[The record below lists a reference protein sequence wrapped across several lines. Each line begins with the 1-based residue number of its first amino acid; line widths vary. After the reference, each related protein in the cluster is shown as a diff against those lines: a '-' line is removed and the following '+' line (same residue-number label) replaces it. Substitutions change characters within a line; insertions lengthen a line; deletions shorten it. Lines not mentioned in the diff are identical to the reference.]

1 MSGYFALLFSFPL
14 RSISRPNAV
23 TVPAMN
29 TLSNPND
36 GGISPTASSSSTPH
50 AGSPTV
56 SPVASPVVSVIGV
69 ANAEVNEISPATA
82 GLLVDTLSASFGG
95 AHRTAH
101 AVGIGLR
108 GMFIPA
114 SDAPA
119 FCKAQVFAGP
129 PTRVTAR
136 FSNGSGGRNVDDRDP
151 DVRGLSVK
159 FHLGDD
165 YNTTG
170 EGGDLDM
177 IGVSMSSFFVKTP
190 EAFLEFLRLTVPRP
204 DTGRVDPVAFK
215 EWFDTHPH
223 AWAVY
228 DAVHKFGPDRS
239 FSALQYNSLHAFR
252 YTNADGKVSV
262 ARFGWVPEQPAGRY
276 RFGTDTT
283 DWKTD
288 YLRREIVAR
297 VRDGNGPCYTL
308 VAQLQGPNDPD
319 DDSSVAWTSTMF
331 RTLGRLNLS
340 ALVAD
345 QYWDCEALRF
355 NPGRLIDGIEMSP
368 DPVLHARHNTYDTSA
383 TRRTAAYPPPV

>member
-1 MSGYFALLFSFPL
+1 M
-14 RSISRPNAV
+14 
-23 TVPAMN
+23 T
-29 TLSNPND
+29 TLSNPKD
-36 GGISPTASSSSTPH
+36 GGISLT
-50 AGSPTV
+50 SPLPAATSADTV
-56 SPVASPVVSVIGV
+56 GGGF
-69 ANAEVNEISPATA
+69 NEISSTTA
-82 GLLVDTLSASFGG
+82 GVLVDTLNASFGG
-95 AHRTAH
+95 AHRAAH

-114 SDAPA
+114 RDASA
-119 FCKAQVFAGP
+119 FCKAKVFAGP

-136 FSNGSGGRNVDDRDP
+136 FSNGSGGRNVDDREP

-165 YNTTG
+165 HNTTG

-177 IGVSMSSFFVKTP
+177 IGVSMTAFFVKTP
-190 EAFLEFLRLTVPRP
+190 EEFLEFLRLTVPRP
-204 DTGRVDPVAFK
+204 GTGRPDPVAFK

-239 FSALQYNSLHAFR
+239 FAALQYNSLHAFR
-252 YTNADGKVSV
+252 YTNADGQVSV
-262 ARFGWVPEQPAGRY
+262 ARFGCVPEQPADRY
-276 RFGTDTT
+276 PFGTDTT
-283 DWKTD
+283 TWKTD

-319 DDSSVAWTSTMF
+319 DDSSVAWTSTAF

-345 QYWDCEALRF
+345 QYRDCEALRF
-355 NPGRLIDGIEMSP
+355 NPGRLIDGIDMSP

-383 TRRTAAYPPPV
+383 NRRTAAYPPPS

>member
-1 MSGYFALLFSFPL
+1 MS
-14 RSISRPNAV
+14 
-23 TVPAMN
+23 

-36 GGISPTASSSSTPH
+36 GGISSNLPMA
-50 AGSPTV
+50 
-56 SPVASPVVSVIGV
+56 ASPPGGMPVEG
-69 ANAEVNEISPATA
+69 VNEISPATA
-82 GLLVDTLSASFGG
+82 GLLVDTLNASFGG

-108 GMFIPA
+108 GTFIPTQ
-114 SDAPA
+114 DAPA
-119 FCKAQVFAGP
+119 FCKAAVFSGRA
-129 PTRVTAR
+129 TRVTAR

-190 EAFLEFLRLTVPRP
+190 EEFLEFLRLTVPHP
-204 DTGRVDPVAFK
+204 DTGRPDPLAFK
-215 EWFDTHPH
+215 EWFATHPN
-223 AWAVY
+223 AWATY
-228 DAVHKFGPDRS
+228 DTVHKLGPDLS
-239 FSALQYNSLHAFR
+239 FAALQYSSLHAFR
-252 YTNADGKVSV
+252 YTNAEGTMSV
-262 ARFGWVPEQPAGRY
+262 ARFGWVPEQPGD
-276 RFGTDTT
+276 RFPLGTDTT
-283 DWKTD
+283 SWPTD

-297 VRDGNGPCYTL
+297 VRDGNGPCFTL
-308 VAQLQGPNDPD
+308 VAQLQGLTDPD
-319 DDSSVAWTSTMF
+319 DDSSVVWTSTEF
-331 RTLGRLNLS
+331 RTLGRLSLG

-355 NPGRLIDGIEMSP
+355 NPGRLIDGIDMSP

-383 TRRTAAYPPPV
+383 TRRTAAYPPPA